1 MCNNKS
7 ATELFERVKNIG
19 FDTMEGIVK
28 EINDLT
34 VEWSFF
40 WNEKEINGAL
50 LACECENEDDLEPC
64 NVSENEEVE
73 VFKEIG
79 GGGRIQ
85 RP

>member
-50 LACECENEDDLEPC
+50 LACECENEDDA
-64 NVSENEEVE
+64 VIAEVKL
-73 VFKEIG
+73 FKSM
-79 GGGRIQ
+79 R
-85 RP
+85 